1 MKKKRYLDLMVQN
14 RHLSQCSPDDK
25 AHQSLRRLRHSAPIT
40 RNRASRHQDVV
51 SENHSGISPSPSSEE
66 SQPPCEEKNLRHGRQ
81 KTEMPCR
88 CKSVG
93 DGSEVRVSSISP
105 CLITQSGTTLRKS
118 STRTP
123 KHDPVPSDYRRK
135 TSIGTPKNDQV
146 TLDHHRKYST
156 VSPKP
161 NSLMCDPHKRAPSV
175 TPKHDIGVFDHLR
188 SGLQER
194 HKTIVKRNKPRSSS
208 KSQLE
213 EEQHEEVF
221 KDKKVY
227 FLNYIIHVY

>member
-1 MKKKRYLDLMVQN
+1 MKKKSYLDLMMQN

-40 RNRASRHQDVV
+40 RNQASLHQDVV
-51 SENHSGISPSPSSEE
+51 SENHSGISLSPSSEE

-123 KHDPVPSDYRRK
+123 KPDPVPSDYRRK

-208 KSQLE
+208 KLQLE